1 MTYSSLVLCDSNS
14 SLTFHCLNF
23 DISAICA
30 YAPHL
35 FFSQSISQ
43 TSLLFIHNLCLN
55 APTAGFFFF
64 WFVLML
70 IFYPPSWTVWE
81 GIFFSKVKLGWIWHL
96 TCAAN
101 RLHFLA
107 HALSYYFPNKYFHF
121 VSFILRSTEL
131 PNILWLLRK
140 GTFQKASGFKY
151 AVPFVF
157 AI

>member
-55 APTAGFFFF
+55 APTAGFFFLVCF
-64 WFVLML
+64 NAYLLSTQLNCLRGNLFLKSEIRL
-70 IFYPPSWTVWE
+70 NLTPYLCCQPLTFFGSCPKLLFSQQIFSLCFLYIEVNWT
-81 GIFFSKVKLGWIWHL
+81 
-96 TCAAN
+96 
-101 RLHFLA
+101 
-107 HALSYYFPNKYFHF
+107 PKYL
-121 VSFILRSTEL
+121 VT
-131 PNILWLLRK
+131 
-140 GTFQKASGFKY
+140 T
-151 AVPFVF
+151 
-157 AI
+157 